1 MLHLCKYLPLLFLH
15 VIALNALTRLLT
27 SKKDL
32 ACVKAGLICPIK
44 AVLVQ
49 KLARELLN
57 VSAGSALARHK
68 RCEPFGRGVRVHF
81 K

>member
-27 SKKDL
+27 SKKDV
-32 ACVKAGLICPIK
+32 ACDKTGLMCPIK

-57 VSAGSALARHK
+57 VSVGLALTRHK
-68 RCEPFGRGVRVHF
+68 QYEPCG
-81 K
+81 